1 MIFDMSRICVSSRNL
16 TWYSRTCKLSLSIQE
31 NKLESTFVTDAVPM
45 GGKELDESAFF
56 EERLKS
62 AIGGARTTATVLT
75 DTTVK
80 A

>member
-1 MIFDMSRICVSSRNL
+1 M
-16 TWYSRTCKLSLSIQE
+16 SIQE
-31 NKLESTFVTDAVPM
+31 NNLERTFATDAVPM

-75 DTTVK
+75 ATTVSK
-80 A
+80 GLNLPTSSRNL

>member
-1 MIFDMSRICVSSRNL
+1 M
-16 TWYSRTCKLSLSIQE
+16 SIQE
-31 NKLESTFVTDAVPM
+31 NNLERTFATDAVPM

-80 A
+80 D